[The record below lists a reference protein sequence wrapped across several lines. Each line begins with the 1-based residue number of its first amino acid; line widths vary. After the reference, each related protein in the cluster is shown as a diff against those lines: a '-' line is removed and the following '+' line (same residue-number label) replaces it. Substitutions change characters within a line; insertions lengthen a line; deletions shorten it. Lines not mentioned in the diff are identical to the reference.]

1 MTENDLIVIA
11 PWAIF
16 GLGLATVLLRLR
28 RSRGSSR
35 RAAPPGHQARPPES
49 AAPGPE
55 PRPDQEPH
63 PGQAGRCTGR
73 EAR

>member
-16 GLGLATVLLRLR
+16 GLGLATVLFRLR
-28 RSRGSSR
+28 RSRRSSR
-35 RAAPPGHQARPPES
+35 PPEPAAPPT
-49 AAPGPE
+49 E
-55 PRPDQEPH
+55 PDPDQERH
-63 PGQAGRCTGR
+63 PDQPGHCTGR

>member
-16 GLGLATVLLRLR
+16 GLGLAAVLFRLR
-28 RSRGSSR
+28 RSRRSPR
-35 RAAPPGHQARPPES
+35 PPEQAAPPT
-49 AAPGPE
+49 E
-55 PRPDQEPH
+55 PDPDQERH
-63 PGQAGRCTGR
+63 PDQAGHCTGR